1 MKIVAVMLYS
11 GVGANSYER
20 DMIVRCLESIQGFVD
35 GIVMVDTGG
44 TAEIIKVA
52 ADYAVSLYHSPW
64 TSHFAKH
71 RNEALEYAMA
81 EYPEED
87 VMWFIIDPDESLV
100 EPEVGFEEAK
110 KRLAKT
116 SPLATALAVLVHE
129 VNPESERTASWRG
142 IRFFKKAANLKYK
155 NIIHNKP
162 VIDGNAAMTNVE
174 LNHYGYSYQE
184 DKKQEKWIRTN
195 KNLKE
200 SIGEDSR
207 DHRTCYYLCQN
218 SASLRRYEEAI
229 FWGIRAIQY
238 FPYPDDPTKLN
249 FYGGVYYTLGMS
261 YARIGNAE
269 ESYRWLNHGL
279 SLFPDDLDL
288 NFAMA
293 LIGVR
298 ALRKDL
304 FMPHAEKYLQVLDGC
319 KNPEQPK
326 TFASTVAPEDYL
338 ERNIHHITSESEM
351 DIRHWIEHW
360 DELEEQAA

>member
-1 MKIVAVMLYS
+1 VKIIAVMLYS
-11 GVGANSYER
+11 GVGSNSYENT
-20 DMIVRCLESIQGFVD
+20 MMVRCLDSLQGFID
-35 GIVMVDTGG
+35 GCIVLDTGG
-44 TAEIIKVA
+44 TEFIK
-52 ADYAVSLYHSPW
+52 DLQKKYKFHLYHSPW
-64 TSHFAKH
+64 TGHFAKH
-71 RNEALEYAMA
+71 RNEALEYAKA

-87 VMWFIIDPDESLV
+87 LMWLIIDPDESLV

-110 KRLAKT
+110 NRLAKT
-116 SPLATALAVLVHE
+116 SSLATGLAVLVHE
-129 VNPESERTASWRG
+129 VNPDGERTASWRG
-142 IRFFKKAANLKYK
+142 IRFFKKASNLRYK

-174 LNHYGYSYQE
+174 INHYGYSYQE
-184 DKKQEKWIRTN
+184 DKKQEKWERTN

-200 SIGEDSR
+200 LIGEDSR
-207 DHRTCYYLCQN
+207 DHRTCYYLSQN

-249 FYGGVYYTLGMS
+249 FYGGIYYTLGMT

-269 ESYRWLNHGL
+269 ESYRWLHHGL

-293 LIGVR
+293 LVGIR

-304 FMPHAEKYLQVLDGC
+304 FMPHAEKYLELLDDC
-319 KNPEQPK
+319 RKPAQPK
-326 TFASTVAPEDYL
+326 TFASAINQEDYL
-338 ERNIHHITSESEM
+338 ERNIHHITEEAERE
-351 DIRHWIEHW
+351 IRHCMEHW
-360 DELEEQAA
+360 DELEEEAA